1 MSKKSKLKKHELCAS
16 QSRFCSPKA
25 ELVKV
30 DLCGDKFLFCTVCM
44 ADLDKKA
51 GEQMA
56 RPRAPKSYSTMHG
69 EPVQKFSKP
78 KKGSKGL

>member
-1 MSKKSKLKKHELCAS
+1 MKKKIKKHELCAS

-44 ADLDKKA
+44 ADLEKKA

-56 RPRAPKSYSTMHG
+56 KPRPPERYSTMHG
-69 EPVQKFSKP
+69 TPTKAFTKTKVGRKC
-78 KKGSKGL
+78 L